1 MAPYSM
7 NGQGVLQ
14 ANLNTGANGVQQT
27 SVALTFGFIPAIIT
41 P

>member
-27 SVALTFGFIPAIIT
+27 SVALTGFIPAIIT